1 MSARPKSIISTNL
14 FLVMFATLGVVMN
27 KFDADEKGEPF
38 HISFSYPS
46 ESEKKDKDGNILA
59 GDLLGERVATIA
71 RQMFPPPIEVEVF
84 QRDDC
89 WTEERGEYAR
99 KFLVSSILSKGLN
112 FDSTIYM

>member
-71 RQMFPPPIEVEVF
+71 RL
-84 QRDDC
+84 
-89 WTEERGEYAR
+89 
-99 KFLVSSILSKGLN
+99 K
-112 FDSTIYM
+112 

>member
-14 FLVMFATLGVVMN
+14 FLVMFASLGVIIN
-27 KFDADEKGEPF
+27 KFDADDKGEPF

-46 ESEKKDKDGNILA
+46 DSEKKDKDGNILA
-59 GDLLGERVATIA
+59 GEILGERVATIA

-84 QRDDC
+84 QREDS
-89 WTEERGEYAR
+89 WTEERSEYAR